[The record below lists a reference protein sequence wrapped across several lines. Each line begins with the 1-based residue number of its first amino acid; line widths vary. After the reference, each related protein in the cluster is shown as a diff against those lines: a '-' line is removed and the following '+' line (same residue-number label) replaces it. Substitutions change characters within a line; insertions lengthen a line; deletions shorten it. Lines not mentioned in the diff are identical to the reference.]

1 MKTRT
6 IIWLALLFV
15 ASTAISA
22 FGQQASVVTGT
33 ALIYG
38 QGRDLS
44 THTLHF
50 RININ
55 KTTSDADAERF
66 LKILKSDGQDAL
78 QKAIGKEDL
87 GTFSL
92 NGEIGLNINA
102 VRVQE
107 LDGKRKVYIVFER
120 WLGTAEVRYGYR
132 SLDYPFSYIELTLDK
147 ETGKGEGIY
156 FAAAKIRWQ
165 KDKTDPQIEVENFA
179 TFPSKLRAVQMT
191 GRKL

>member
-1 MKTRT
+1 MRIRM
-6 IIWLALLFV
+6 IISAVMLFL
-15 ASTAISA
+15 ASTAITA
-22 FGQQASVVTGT
+22 FGQQAAVVTGT

-44 THTLHF
+44 TRTVHF

-55 KTTSDADAERF
+55 KTTSDADTDRF
-66 LKILKSDGQDAL
+66 LKILKSDGQDGL
-78 QKAIGKEDL
+78 QKAIHNENL

-92 NGEIGLNINA
+92 NNGIGLNINA
-102 VRVQE
+102 VRVQD
-107 LDGKRKVYIVFER
+107 LDGKRKIYIVFER

-147 ETGKGEGIY
+147 DTGKGEGIY

-165 KDKTDPQIEVENFA
+165 KDKSNPQIEVENFA
-179 TFPSKLRAVQMT
+179 TFPSKLMAVEAT

>member
-1 MKTRT
+1 M
-6 IIWLALLFV
+6 IISAVMLFL
-15 ASTAISA
+15 ASTAITA
-22 FGQQASVVTGT
+22 FGQQAAVVTGT

-44 THTLHF
+44 TRTVHF

-55 KTTSDADAERF
+55 KTTSDADTDRF
-66 LKILKSDGQDAL
+66 LKILKSDGQDGL
-78 QKAIGKEDL
+78 QKAIHNENL

-92 NGEIGLNINA
+92 NNGIGLNINA
-102 VRVQE
+102 VRVQD
-107 LDGKRKVYIVFER
+107 LDGKRKIYIVFER

-147 ETGKGEGIY
+147 DTGKGEGIY

-165 KDKTDPQIEVENFA
+165 KDKSNPQIEVENFA
-179 TFPSKLRAVQMT
+179 TFPSKLMAVEAT

>member
-1 MKTRT
+1 MRAR
-6 IIWLALLFV
+6 IIISGALLFL
-15 ASTAISA
+15 ASTAISVL
-22 FGQQASVVTGT
+22 GQQAAVVTGT
-33 ALIYG
+33 ALVYG

-44 THTLHF
+44 THTYNF

-66 LKILKSDGQDAL
+66 LKVLKSDGQDAL
-78 QKAIGKEDL
+78 QKAIHNEDL

-92 NGEIGLNINA
+92 NNGIGLNINA

-107 LDGKRKVYIVFER
+107 LNGKRKIYIVFER
-120 WLGTAEVRYGYR
+120 WLGAAEVRYGYR

-147 ETGKGEGIY
+147 ETGQGEGIY

-165 KDKTDPQIEVENFA
+165 KDKTNPQIEVENFA
-179 TFPSKLRAVQMT
+179 TFPSKLMAVKAS

>member
-1 MKTRT
+1 MRIRM
-6 IIWLALLFV
+6 IISAVMLFL
-15 ASTAISA
+15 ASTAITA
-22 FGQQASVVTGT
+22 FGQQAAVVTGT

-38 QGRDLS
+38 QSRDLS
-44 THTLHF
+44 TRTVHF

-55 KTTSDADAERF
+55 KTTSDADTDRF
-66 LKILKSDGQDAL
+66 LKILKSDGQDGL
-78 QKAIGKEDL
+78 QKAIHNENL

-92 NGEIGLNINA
+92 NNGIGLNINA
-102 VRVQE
+102 VRVQD
-107 LDGKRKVYIVFER
+107 LDGKRKIYIVFER

-147 ETGKGEGIY
+147 DTGKGEGIY

-165 KDKTDPQIEVENFA
+165 KDKSNPQIEVENFA
-179 TFPSKLRAVQMT
+179 TFPSKLMAVEAT